1 MTGASLAAMSDA
13 TPDRAPTPAPP
24 ADEISLRE
32 LYLVLKRRAP
42 WIAGAAVLAAVV
54 AFVVLSGGPAT
65 YVAEATAVVA
75 RAPIQVS
82 LAGGLQFNP
91 EVDVT
96 YETYQ
101 TLAFSRG
108 VLEAVLPLHEAG
120 DLARL
125 RGALTIERVAG
136 SANQPSGLLAVVH
149 RVRSGDPG
157 GAAAAADAW
166 AEATVAAARR
176 LLLEN
181 LDAVETITGE
191 DLAAANAELGA
202 LEAELERFQ
211 ASAGVTSLRTRVGG
225 AAGALGDATG
235 GPNLVAP
242 AARGTLDQ
250 AIADA
255 EASLRR
261 NRVAS
266 DEVAAELTALRARAE
281 INSGDVPV
289 TLFSAPGVVL
299 TLEGAIASVEV
310 RAAALEAERGALSQE
325 LSELRRERDVAVA
338 ALAEANLT
346 LARLERAVLGP
357 SEVVASLAA
366 IEPAVAYVARV
377 APSGARVLSQAVV
390 PSAPEPRRRTLIAAL
405 AAVVVGFGGVVVALL
420 AEAVRDPRAARDPRP
435 AARS

>member
-1 MTGASLAAMSDA
+1 MAAMSDA

-42 WIAGAAVLAAVV
+42 WIVAAAAVAAVA
-54 AFVVLSGGPAT
+54 AFVVLSSGPAT
-65 YVAEATAVVA
+65 YLAEATAVVA

-125 RGALTIERVAG
+125 RGSLTIERVAG
-136 SANQPSGLLAVVH
+136 SSNQPSGLLAVVH
-149 RVRSGDPG
+149 RVRGGDPG

-166 AEATVAAARR
+166 AQATVAAARR

-191 DLAAANAELGA
+191 DLAAAAAELGT

-211 ASAGVTSLRTRVGG
+211 ASAGVTSLRSRVGG
-225 AAGALGDATG
+225 GVEAGGAATL
-235 GPNLVAP
+235 P
-242 AARGTLDQ
+242 GTVTAGSVNE
-250 AIADA
+250 AIAET
-255 EASLRR
+255 EAALRR
-261 NRVAS
+261 NRIQS
-266 DEVAAELTALRARAE
+266 DEVAAELAQLRARSAVTAA
-281 INSGDVPV
+281 DVPV
-289 TLFSAPGVVL
+289 TLFSAPGVIL
-299 TLEGAIASVEV
+299 TLEGAIASVSV
-310 RAAALEAERGALSQE
+310 RAAALEAERAALSAE
-325 LSELRRERDVAVA
+325 LTDLRAERDEAVA
-338 ALAEANLT
+338 ALAEANVT
-346 LARLERAVLGP
+346 LARLERALVGP
-357 SEVVASLAA
+357 SQVVASLAA

-377 APSGARVLSQAVV
+377 APSGARVLSEAVV

-405 AAVVVGFGGVVVALL
+405 VAVVVAFGGVVVALL
-420 AEAVRDPRAARDPRP
+420 AEAVRDPRATSAQRP
-435 AARS
+435 APRA